1 MEMNAVADMFDR
13 NKDGYIDWKE
23 FLAALRPDWEE
34 RPTTKDEIIHDEVK
48 RQVQNAHVAIASRS
62 IRLARASIE

>member
-1 MEMNAVADMFDR
+1 MKNSSR
-13 NKDGYIDWKE
+13 GNQDGYNNWIG

-34 RPTTKDEIIHDEVK
+34 RPTTEDIIHDEVQ
-48 RQVQNAHVAIASRS
+48 RQVKNAHAAIALRS